1 MIEYRVTEEA
11 YCEIQAIFDNL
22 QEALDYIS
30 EKYGEDNIIDQL
42 VQIEAIDK
50 EEETKQIFTCLEVY
64 DLITEKK

>member
-1 MIEYRVTEEA
+1 MSEYRVTEGA
-11 YCEIQAIFDNL
+11 YCTIQATFDSL

-50 EEETKQIFTCLEVY
+50 EEETKQIYTCLEVY
-64 DLITEKK
+64 DLITERK